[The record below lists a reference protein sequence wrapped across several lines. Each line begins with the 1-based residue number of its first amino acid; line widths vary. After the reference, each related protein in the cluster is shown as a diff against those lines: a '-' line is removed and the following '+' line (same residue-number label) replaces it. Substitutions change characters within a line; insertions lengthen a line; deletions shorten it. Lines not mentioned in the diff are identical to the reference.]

1 MRTLRASEIGTYV
14 YCQRAWWYHKAG
26 FESQNLDEM
35 SAGVDVHLQ
44 HGRGVLVTGLL
55 RTVAYGLF
63 FAALVLGVIAIV
75 LQALG

>member
-1 MRTLRASEIGTYV
+1 MRILRASEIGTYV
-14 YCQRAWWYHKAG
+14 YCQRAWWYQKNG

-44 HGRGVLVTGLL
+44 HGRGVLFTGLL
-55 RTVAYGLF
+55 RTIAYGLL